1 MSFASPGHKARP
13 LPEDQTLLHFHA
25 DNASFQLQGY
35 LYHAEMCRK
44 NCGFYGNP
52 AWHGYCS
59 RCWIQQRQQAQ
70 PLTDG
75 EEDPRTV
82 SRPEPRGP
90 PSGFIEK
97 RYAGDNGGE
106 RATENDSFRHQT
118 GNLHVKPG
126 MDTTTQRLN
135 RNNTFPDVASNNVR
149 SEESTSGLYQ
159 PAAGSVLHFSR
170 SCLLSLAR
178 GDFSEFLKVLRSPEA
193 QPLSILCSNFIQ
205 KMQDADHMTVDKKAE
220 EVQSFYQQIVL
231 YYPDHMS
238 DEKDQL
244 LDNIEK
250 LVMTRLYKSVFCL
263 ENSQDEQ
270 KDLSLQKRIK
280 VSYDHIFCLRSLS
293 WVTSRM
299 LQLPLE
305 DNSVEEKNGISCA
318 ATALIEMDAKRAP
331 QDKLTYVSRACNY
344 LYKSIQSSKK
354 EPATADDLLS
364 CLIYSM
370 LKANPP
376 RLWSNLQYITRFC
389 NPRRLVTGESGY
401 YFTNLCCAASFIETL
416 EASSLGLTQEEF
428 NRLMQGSEVTTFTS
442 NSGLITLQQIEKN
455 NKHLAELR
463 HRQDLMFQKA
473 KSLGKEVETWLLSV
487 QGEIQEI
494 IRRFPLDTKTS
505 TASCV

>member
-1 MSFASPGHKARP
+1 MAVSVLIMSFASPADKAIP
-13 LPEDQTLLHFHA
+13 LQEDPTLPHIPT
-25 DNASFQLQGY
+25 DNASFQLQGF
-35 LYHAEMCRK
+35 LYQAEMCRK
-44 NCGFYGNP
+44 DCGFYGNP

-75 EEDPRTV
+75 
-82 SRPEPRGP
+82 
-90 PSGFIEK
+90 
-97 RYAGDNGGE
+97 
-106 RATENDSFRHQT
+106 FRHHS
-118 GNLHVKPG
+118 GNLHVKPD
-126 MDTTTQRLN
+126 MSSTPQQLN
-135 RNNTFPDVASNNVR
+135 RNDTFPDVTGNNVKMER
-149 SEESTSGLYQ
+149 STSSLYQ
-159 PAAGSVLHFSR
+159 PVTGSVLHFSR

-193 QPLSILCSNFIQ
+193 QPLSSLCSNFIQ
-205 KMQDADHMTVDKKAE
+205 RMQDADHITVDRKAE
-220 EVQSFYQQIVL
+220 EVQSFYGQIGL
-231 YYPDHMS
+231 SYPDHMS
-238 DEKDQL
+238 DEKDRL

-270 KDLSLQKRIK
+270 KDLSLKKRIK
-280 VSYDHIFCLRSLS
+280 SLS
-293 WVTSRM
+293 WVTPRM
-299 LQLPLE
+299 LQLPLKE
-305 DNSVEEKNGISCA
+305 DGQEENNGISCA
-318 ATALIEMDAKRAP
+318 VTALIEMDAKRAP

-364 CLIYSM
+364 CLIYST

-389 NPRRLVTGESGY
+389 NPRRLITGESGY

-428 NRLMQGSEVTTFTS
+428 NRLMQGSEATTFIS

-455 NKHLAELR
+455 NKHLAELQ
-463 HRQDLMFQKA
+463 HRQDLLFQKA
-473 KSLGKEVETWLLSV
+473 KCLGKEVEAWLLSV
-487 QGEIQEI
+487 QGEIEEI
-494 IRRFPLDTKTS
+494 IHRFPLDTK
-505 TASCV
+505 ASAARSV

>member
-1 MSFASPGHKARP
+1 MCKTPADSVLVASAGPACRAGKIMSFASPEHKARP
-13 LPEDQTLLHFHA
+13 LPEDQTLPHFHA
-25 DNASFQLQGY
+25 DNASFQLQGF
-35 LYHAEMCRK
+35 LYQAEMCRK

-59 RCWIQQRQQAQ
+59 RCWIKQRQQAQ

-75 EEDPRTV
+75 
-82 SRPEPRGP
+82 
-90 PSGFIEK
+90 
-97 RYAGDNGGE
+97 
-106 RATENDSFRHQT
+106 FRHQT
-118 GNLHVKPG
+118 GNVHVKPD

-135 RNNTFPDVASNNVR
+135 RNNTFPDVTSNNVR
-149 SEESTSGLYQ
+149 SEES
-159 PAAGSVLHFSR
+159 GSVLHFSR

-193 QPLSILCSNFIQ
+193 QPLSSLCSNFIRR
-205 KMQDADHMTVDKKAE
+205 MQDADHITVDKKAE

-238 DEKDQL
+238 DEKDHL
-244 LDNIEK
+244 LNNIEK

-280 VSYDHIFCLRSLS
+280 SLS

-305 DNSVEEKNGISCA
+305 DDSEEEKNGISCA

-331 QDKLTYVSRACNY
+331 QDKLTYVARACNY

-389 NPRRLVTGESGY
+389 NPRRLMTGESGY
-401 YFTNLCCAASFIETL
+401 YFTNLCCAALFIETM

-428 NRLMQGSEVTTFTS
+428 NSLMQGSEVTTFIS

-463 HRQDLMFQKA
+463 HRQDLLFQKA
-473 KSLGKEVETWLLSV
+473 KSLRKEVEAWLLSV
-487 QGEIQEI
+487 QGEIQDI
-494 IRRFPLDTKTS
+494 IRRFPLDTKAS

>member
-1 MSFASPGHKARP
+1 MIMSFASPGHKARP

-75 EEDPRTV
+75 
-82 SRPEPRGP
+82 
-90 PSGFIEK
+90 
-97 RYAGDNGGE
+97 
-106 RATENDSFRHQT
+106 FRHQT

-280 VSYDHIFCLRSLS
+280 SLS